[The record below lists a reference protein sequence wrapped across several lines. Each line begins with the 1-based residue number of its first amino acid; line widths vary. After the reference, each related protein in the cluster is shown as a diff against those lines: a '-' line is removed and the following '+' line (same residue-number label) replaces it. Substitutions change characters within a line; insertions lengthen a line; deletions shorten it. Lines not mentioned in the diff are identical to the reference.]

1 MRYSW
6 LCSRVI
12 QIVTHHN
19 HSSRLLFPR
28 YDNA

>member
-6 LCSRVI
+6 LSSRVI
-12 QIVTHHN
+12 QIGTHRHHRN
-19 HSSRLLFPR
+19 RLLFPR